1 MRHLGYLTHLLELF
15 RIIWNVLAVRV
26 SDHKYSLIS
35 CSSILFRLW
44 FYVICLHSSDVKKSS
59 KWWPVPRAREKFWH
73 VNTWWHW
80 FGHAKKKLVQ
90 RKIMVIL
97 CNSDLL
103 ALSMLYPWFVKAS
116 DCNGFKIIFMFLL
129 LYVYI
134 VWFLYLY
141 ELLLCLFHFKKKKNL
156 LTGSFGVYSLQSL
169 GLRWLHNYKHINKL
183 LNYCSQLVILYF
195 RFHKLY

>member
-1 MRHLGYLTHLLELF
+1 MLLWSQTWALNSANEASGYLTPSLELF

-59 KWWPVPRAREKFWH
+59 KWWPVPRAWEKFWH

-141 ELLLCLFHFKKKKNL
+141 ELLLCLFHFKKK
-156 LTGSFGVYSLQSL
+156 F
-169 GLRWLHNYKHINKL
+169 
-183 LNYCSQLVILYF
+183 C
-195 RFHKLY
+195 